1 MKKDD
6 KEICIENESAEI
18 KRMISIL
25 LALVY
30 YVKEENTLVVIDELD
45 THIFEY
51 LLAIILKNISEIEKA
66 QLIFTAHNLSLLRR
80 LEKENIVIT
89 SIEKDKVNYSY
100 LKNVRK
106 TINLRQKYIRSQAI
120 CSEDNIIPLNL
131 NKLASKM

>member
-100 LKNVRK
+100 L
-106 TINLRQKYIRSQAI
+106 
-120 CSEDNIIPLNL
+120 
-131 NKLASKM
+131 